1 MISKAC
7 YKPHIIF
14 FHFQLT
20 VQDFLPID
28 TVKIIALKN
37 IVPVSKK
44 NYLCK
49 LFICLVEIPF

>member
-28 TVKIIALKN
+28 TE
-37 IVPVSKK
+37 
-44 NYLCK
+44 NYRIEKDCPS
-49 LFICLVEIPF
+49 E

>member
-7 YKPHIIF
+7 YKPNIIF

-28 TVKIIALKN
+28 TVKIIALKK
-37 IVPVSKK
+37 IVPVRKK